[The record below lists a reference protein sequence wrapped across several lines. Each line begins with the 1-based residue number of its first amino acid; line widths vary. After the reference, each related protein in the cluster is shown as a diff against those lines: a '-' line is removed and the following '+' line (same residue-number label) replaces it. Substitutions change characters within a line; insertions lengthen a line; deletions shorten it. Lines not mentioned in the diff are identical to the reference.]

1 MGKKAEWNTLTL
13 VLLFNSEVAVNGGI
27 SQRKKATGWKVPLL
41 FCAAVMGIV
50 GVAAVFRAS
59 PEPCYELPP
68 ELLRQARNI
77 TIDLSGPEGSL
88 WKERIAS
95 ASSGFAARDFK
106 DERLR
111 ALAADALTLGR
122 YDAACTAAV
131 LIADD
136 ERRNTVFG
144 MVFETAVK
152 NCESLPWG
160 VFAIRGSRSSKQV
173 EKWSAELESR
183 WNMCGGA

>member
-1 MGKKAEWNTLTL
+1 MEYHNGKRQPAGKYRCCFARQLW
-13 VLLFNSEVAVNGGI
+13 VLLA
-27 SQRKKATGWKVPLL
+27 WLL
-41 FCAAVMGIV
+41 C
-50 GVAAVFRAS
+50 S
-59 PEPCYELPP
+59 ELPP